1 MEVMTKMISKCQVME
16 LQRVS
21 TYDQLTKNEPAHE
34 DILFKKGKI
43 SNAAA
48 LVLSGKVGILA
59 GKELFHSEL
68 GAWSM
73 IGADALHSH
82 DGTYIPD
89 FTAYVTSETV
99 RVLWITKT
107 DINTI
112 FNDGVREISSVE
124 FVREEKRKRR
134 LANQATLLGTSHLP
148 THGGTMNPLLVCPPP
163 LPPSSLL
170 LLISTL
176 VCFSS
181 VCSSQSKNQSPVL
194 LLTVLCDQVKDQ
206 MKTVVVFEQSLKA
219 GTRMNIWM
227 SISEARRRE
236 GRRSEHLVLPSLLFL
251 RVRGGGSGW
260 RGPYLINKGV

>member
-148 THGGTMNPLLVCPPP
+148 PTHGGTMNPLLVCPLPP
-163 LPPSSLL
+163 LPPLLLLSLL

-181 VCSSQSKNQSPVL
+181 GSSSLSKNQSPVL

-206 MKTVVVFEQSLKA
+206 GKKTVVVFEQSLKA

-236 GRRSEHLVLPSLLFL
+236 GRRSEHIVLPSLLFL
-251 RVRGGGSGW
+251 SA
-260 RGPYLINKGV
+260 